1 VILVP
6 DAFDDDQLL
15 AALGDA
21 LRARWAVPD
30 EFVQFGK
37 DAYAWHNVDAEL
49 AQLSYDSVLETATE
63 AGVRSETASVRAMTF
78 TSARLTVELEVT
90 PDALIGQV
98 LPAQDGTV
106 EAQSQHGAATAVPID
121 ELGCFV
127 IEPIPPSPFRL
138 HCRLPDGRDVL
149 TGWITL

>member
-1 VILVP
+1 VIRVH

-21 LRARWAVPD
+21 LRARWAVSD
-30 EFVQFGK
+30 EFLQFGK

-49 AQLSYDSVLETATE
+49 AQLSYDSVLETGVGT
-63 AGVRSETASVRAMTF
+63 GVRSETASVRAMTF
-78 TSARLTVELEVT
+78 TSARLTIELEVT

-98 LPAQDGTV
+98 IPPEGGTI
-106 EAQSQHGAATAVPID
+106 EAQSQHGTTAAVPID
-121 ELGCFV
+121 QVGCFV
-127 IEPIPPSPFRL
+127 LEPIPPSPFRV
-138 HCRLPDGRDVL
+138 HCRLPDGREIL